1 MTLIEFYKNVLKSLG
16 LVVENEYIYVKDTKG
31 NKIPLVSEQKQM
43 VLPTRKQLNSLL
55 EEDEDG
61 EVKVTKLPYNP
72 LNEDVVKGDT
82 ESLKKTKLIVERQI
96 GHGIAAVGELL
107 LKLASNPALQKKT
120 NMEIN
125 KFLTAI
131 SEAKNAN
138 IKQLVDD
145 TSISKWIEIYT
156 NSLKKTNGMV
166 KIYLKKS
173 GVSAGVKYNRL
184 AVMDSEVYNEI
195 KEATKDGEVYGVK
208 LRNKDIIIFRIIFEY
223 LLPEM
228 NTESCVELGSND
240 NESPAF
246 IALYR
251 LYLQTYTRLNR
262 VATLI
267 KNVDLETADSVIKE
281 LPIEEDDLLSL
292 NMFKQ
297 ELCLIPNENDLTR
310 SKINTSKIPGM
321 DGSVFNQ
328 VSNTNKPHPTT
339 AVDYNQPDPNEDPQQ
354 AALKKILG
362 NATPVVP
369 IRNVALQ
376 QQQYPQQMQQPMYQ
390 QQMMM
395 QQPMMPQQQMY
406 QQPMYQQPMFQQ
418 QQPMMQRPIQMG
430 GYPQQQ
436 QPFYQQPQPMFQQ
449 QQPFNNG
456 NGIFTGTAP
465 GYNPSLSLASFRR

>member
-1 MTLIEFYKNVLKSLG
+1 MTLIEFYKKVLTSLG
-16 LVVENEYIYVKDTKG
+16 LVVENDYIYVKDTKG
-31 NKIPLVSEQKQM
+31 NKIPLISEQKQM

-107 LKLASNPALQKKT
+107 LKLASNPAFQKKT

-125 KFLTAI
+125 KFLTSI

-145 TSISKWIEIYT
+145 TSIAKWIEIYK
-156 NSLKKTNGMV
+156 NSLQKTKGMV
-166 KIYLKKS
+166 NIYLKKS
-173 GVSAGVKYNRL
+173 GVSSGVKYHRL

-195 KEATKDGEVYGVK
+195 KEATKDSEVYGVK
-208 LRNKDIIIFRIIFEY
+208 LRNKDIVIFRLIFEY

-228 NTESCVELGSND
+228 NSEGCVELGSND

-246 IALYR
+246 VALYR
-251 LYLQTYTRLNR
+251 LYLQTYTKLNR

-267 KNVDLETADSVIKE
+267 KNVDMETADSVIKE

-297 ELCLIPNENDLTR
+297 ELCLIPNENDLSRTKMNNR
-310 SKINTSKIPGM
+310 VPSGIDSG
-321 DGSVFNQ
+321 VFNNS
-328 VSNTNKPHPTT
+328 VRPHPTT
-339 AVDYNQPDPNEDPQQ
+339 AVEYNQPNEDSDPQR
-354 AALKKILG
+354 AALNKILS
-362 NATPVVP
+362 NATPVIPMQRV
-369 IRNVALQ
+369 Q
-376 QQQYPQQMQQPMYQ
+376 QPMVPQQPMMQQPMYPQ
-390 QQMMM
+390 QQVMMQRPVFPQQQQVYQ
-395 QQPMMPQQQMY
+395 QQPMFQQPVQMGGY
-406 QQPMYQQPMFQQ
+406 QQPMFNQQPMFQQ
-418 QQPMMQRPIQMG
+418 QQPQLNSNMFNQTMPMG
-430 GYPQQQ
+430 TP
-436 QPFYQQPQPMFQQ
+436 
-449 QQPFNNG
+449 
-456 NGIFTGTAP
+456 P
-465 GYNPSLSLASFRR
+465 GYNPTMTLSNFKFGR